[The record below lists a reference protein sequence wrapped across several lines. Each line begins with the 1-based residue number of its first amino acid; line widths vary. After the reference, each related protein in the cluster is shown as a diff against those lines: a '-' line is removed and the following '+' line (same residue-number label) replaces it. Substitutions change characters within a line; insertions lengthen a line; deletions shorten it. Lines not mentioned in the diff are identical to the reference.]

1 MPFLVAATAEIM
13 CDMGD
18 APAALILEPGPPH
31 TAISTP
37 MPLAAITDFAPGVNI
52 TTFGMCN
59 SPANPAVIAATAAA
73 SGVFTPAP
81 CIPATVAPWAPPA
94 PVLLDGVAAFDEFAT
109 CECLWAGTIVVTDP
123 GQFSVVTTP

>member
-1 MPFLVAATAEIM
+1 MPFLVADTAEIM

-18 APAALILEPGPPH
+18 APDVLIVEPGPPH
-31 TAISTP
+31 TAISMP
-37 MPLAAITDFAPGVNI
+37 MPLAVVTDFAPGVNI

-81 CIPATVAPWAPPA
+81 CVPAIVAPWDPPA
-94 PVLLDGVAAFDEFAT
+94 SVLLDGVAAFDEFAT
-109 CECLWAGTIVVTDP
+109 CECMWEGTVLVTDP
-123 GQFSVVTTP
+123 GQASVVTAP